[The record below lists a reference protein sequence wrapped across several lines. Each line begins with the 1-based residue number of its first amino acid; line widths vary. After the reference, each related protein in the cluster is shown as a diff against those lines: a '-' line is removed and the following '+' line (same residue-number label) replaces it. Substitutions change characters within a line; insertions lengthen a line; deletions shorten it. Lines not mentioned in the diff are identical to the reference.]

1 MKNTVGL
8 DKAAKRVFDF
18 TFDNF
23 YVKLHPKNINFSV
36 PNETHFGL
44 DTLAHSQREK
54 QSLLAMLFST
64 SKGEISKSKS
74 KSLDFAIA
82 FPLGGGTCST
92 LALLQFEKIVL
103 KAIFCLDCSILVL
116 I

>member
-1 MKNTVGL
+1 MMTACPLK
-8 DKAAKRVFDF
+8 KSK
-18 TFDNF
+18 
-23 YVKLHPKNINFSV
+23 
-36 PNETHFGL
+36 
-44 DTLAHSQREK
+44 TLILWIYLVAHSQREK

-103 KAIFCLDCSILVL
+103 QVIFCLDCSILVP

>member
-1 MKNTVGL
+1 MIRRIESHLLNV
-8 DKAAKRVFDF
+8 
-18 TFDNF
+18 
-23 YVKLHPKNINFSV
+23 
-36 PNETHFGL
+36 
-44 DTLAHSQREK
+44 LAHSQREK

-82 FPLGGGTCST
+82 FPLSGGICST
-92 LALLQFEKIVL
+92 LALLQFKKNVL
-103 KAIFCLDCSILVL
+103 KVIFYLDFSILVL